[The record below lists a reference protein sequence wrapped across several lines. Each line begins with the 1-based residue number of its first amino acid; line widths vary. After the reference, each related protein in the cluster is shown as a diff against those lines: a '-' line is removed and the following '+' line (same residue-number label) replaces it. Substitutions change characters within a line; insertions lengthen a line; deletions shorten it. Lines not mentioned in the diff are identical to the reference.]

1 MDIHCEKLCIANSW
15 TTNITKA
22 DEKHMSLLKHY
33 RRYPQ
38 LSLCSGLLLT
48 LGFLGAFFYLYNSD
62 KNQEINIERY
72 GQMLAV
78 SSARQAVDATLT
90 QDMVSLQAILQDVAL
105 YPNVVGTTLHNV
117 DNKLLVQ
124 SGYRPKQNSQGKRY
138 SFTAPVALHNNVV
151 GYLEVT
157 LEVPHYTAQDILFLV
172 YWVLAVTISLLIIWR
187 SIYRHWWPSLRDKFP
202 SAEAIVATVVE
213 NLPTIPEAFIETVPD
228 SKGSTEGDTASLQ
241 IAVRLSI
248 HILNISK
255 LYQQLN
261 SEGFGIV
268 LNRFEKQL
276 NILLSIYN
284 GKRQL
289 LTGDILLI
297 DFVGEEFHDCSFRAL
312 CCAKILMNMTA
323 RNPSPR
329 LQLAANIQPLAATP
343 LPTKNT
349 EQTRELT
356 PHQGLLND
364 FIVQFNNPLSPL
376 KNEILISVSLLDNTL
391 QEHAEFDNIQG
402 KLIQIKSPYSEHIAK
417 QEEQLLLH

>member
-1 MDIHCEKLCIANSW
+1 
-15 TTNITKA
+15 
-22 DEKHMSLLKHY
+22 MSLFTHY

-38 LSLCSGLLLT
+38 LSLCSALLLI

-62 KNQEINIERY
+62 KNQQINIERY

-105 YPNVVGTTLHNV
+105 YPNVIGTTLHNV

-124 SGYRPKQNSQGKRY
+124 SGYKPKQSSHGKRY

-157 LEVPHYTAQDILFLV
+157 LEVPYFTAQDILFLC
-172 YWVLAVTISLLIIWR
+172 YWTLAVAIALLIIWR
-187 SIYRHWWPSLRDKFP
+187 SIYSQWWSVLRDKFP
-202 SAEAIVATVVE
+202 SANAIVSSVVE
-213 NLPTIPEAFIETVPD
+213 SLPTIPEAFLEATSPPEPD
-228 SKGSTEGDTASLQ
+228 LESKTASVQ

-248 HILNISK
+248 RILNINK

-276 NILLSIYN
+276 HILLSIYN

-289 LTGDILLI
+289 LTGDILFI

-343 LPTKNT
+343 LPTKNGDRTSEPVT
-349 EQTRELT
+349 ETIKPSEQLT
-356 PHQGLLND
+356 QQNLLND
-364 FIVQFNNPLSPL
+364 FIVQFNNPLNPI
-376 KNEILISVSLLDNTL
+376 KNEILISTSLLDNTL
-391 QEHAEFDNIQG
+391 QEHAEFDTTQG
-402 KLIQIKSPYSEHIAK
+402 KLIQIKPPYSEHIAK

>member
-1 MDIHCEKLCIANSW
+1 
-15 TTNITKA
+15 
-22 DEKHMSLLKHY
+22 MSLFTHY

-38 LSLCSGLLLT
+38 LSLCTALLLV
-48 LGFLGAFFYLYNSD
+48 LGFLGAFFYLYHSD
-62 KNQEINIERY
+62 KNQQINIERY

-105 YPNVVGTTLHNV
+105 YPNVIGTTLHNV

-124 SGYRPKQNSQGKRY
+124 SGYKPKQNSQGKRY

-157 LEVPHYTAQDILFLV
+157 LEVPYYSAQDILFLL
-172 YWVLAVTISLLIIWR
+172 YWMLAVAIALLIIWR
-187 SIYRHWWPSLRDKFP
+187 SIYRQWWSSLRDKFP
-202 SAEAIVATVVE
+202 SANAIVSTVIE
-213 NLPTIPEAFIETVPD
+213 KLPAIPEAFIETAPD
-228 SKGSTEGDTASLQ
+228 SEGNAEARTAPLQ

-248 HILNISK
+248 HILNINK

-261 SEGFGIV
+261 SEGFGVV

-276 NILLSIYN
+276 HILLSIYN

-297 DFVGEEFHDCSFRAL
+297 DFMGEEFHDCSFRAL

-329 LQLAANIQPLAATP
+329 LQLAATIQPLRAIP

-349 EQTRELT
+349 DRTTELVT
-356 PHQGLLND
+356 DQGLLND
-364 FIVQFNNPLSPL
+364 FIVQVNNPISPL
-376 KNEILISVSLLDNTL
+376 KNEILISVNLLDSTL
-391 QEHAEFDNIQG
+391 YEHAEFDNTQG

>member
-1 MDIHCEKLCIANSW
+1 
-15 TTNITKA
+15 
-22 DEKHMSLLKHY
+22 MSLFTHY

-38 LSLCSGLLLT
+38 LSLCTVLLLV
-48 LGFLGAFFYLYNSD
+48 LGFLGAAFYLYSSAE
-62 KNQEINIERY
+62 NQKIHIERY

-105 YPNVVGTTLHNV
+105 YPNVIGTTLHNV

-124 SGYRPKQNSQGKRY
+124 SGYKPKQNSQGKRY

-157 LEVPHYTAQDILFLV
+157 LEVPHYSAQDLLFLC
-172 YWVLAVTISLLIIWR
+172 YWTLAVAIALLIIWR
-187 SIYRHWWPSLRDKFP
+187 SIYRQWWSALRDKFP
-202 SAEAIVATVVE
+202 SANTIVSTVVE
-213 NLPTIPEAFIETVPD
+213 SLPTIPEAFLEAKPAPEHDLATR
-228 SKGSTEGDTASLQ
+228 TAPVQ

-248 HILNISK
+248 HIVNINK

-276 NILLSIYN
+276 HILLSIYN

-297 DFVGEEFHDCSFRAL
+297 DFIGEELHDCSFRAL

-343 LPTKNT
+343 LPTKNNDHSN
-349 EQTRELT
+349 ELT
-356 PHQGLLND
+356 AETTKTSEQPIQQNLLND
-364 FIVQFNNPLSPL
+364 FIVQFNNPLTPI
-376 KNEILISVSLLDNTL
+376 KNEIFISTSLLDSTL
-391 QEHAEFDNIQG
+391 QEHAEFDTTQG

>member
-1 MDIHCEKLCIANSW
+1 
-15 TTNITKA
+15 
-22 DEKHMSLLKHY
+22 MSLFTHY

-38 LSLCSGLLLT
+38 LSLCTALLLI
-48 LGFLGAFFYLYNSD
+48 LGFLGAAFYLHSSAE
-62 KNQEINIERY
+62 NQQIQIERY

-105 YPNVVGTTLHNV
+105 YPNVIGTTLHNV

-124 SGYRPKQNSQGKRY
+124 SGYKPKQNSQGKRH

-157 LEVPHYTAQDILFLV
+157 LEVPHYTAQDILFLC
-172 YWVLAVTISLLIIWR
+172 YWTLAVAIALLIIWR
-187 SIYRHWWPSLRDKFP
+187 SIYRQWWSALRDKFP
-202 SAEAIVATVVE
+202 SANTIVATVVE
-213 NLPTIPEAFIETVPD
+213 SLPTIPEAFLETAPTPEHDLETRAAPV
-228 SKGSTEGDTASLQ
+228 Q

-248 HILNISK
+248 HIVNINK

-261 SEGFGIV
+261 SEGFSIV

-276 NILLSIYN
+276 RILLSIYN

-297 DFVGEEFHDCSFRAL
+297 DFIGEELHDCSFRAL

-343 LPTKNT
+343 LPTKNNDHT
-349 EQTRELT
+349 SELT
-356 PHQGLLND
+356 ADATKPSEQPIQQNLLND
-364 FIVQFNNPLSPL
+364 FIVQFNNPLTTI
-376 KNEILISVSLLDNTL
+376 KNEILISTSLLDRTL
-391 QEHAEFDNIQG
+391 QEHAEFDTTQG
-402 KLIQIKSPYSEHIAK
+402 KLIHIKSPYSEHIAK

>member
-1 MDIHCEKLCIANSW
+1 
-15 TTNITKA
+15 
-22 DEKHMSLLKHY
+22 MSLFTHY

-38 LSLCSGLLLT
+38 LSLCTVLLLL
-48 LGFLGAFFYLYNSD
+48 LGFLGAFLYLYNTD
-62 KNQEINIERY
+62 KNQQIHIERY

-105 YPNVVGTTLHNV
+105 YPNVIGTTLHNV

-124 SGYRPKQNSQGKRY
+124 SGYKPKQNSQGKRY

-172 YWVLAVTISLLIIWR
+172 YWTLAVAIALLIIWR
-187 SIYRHWWPSLRDKFP
+187 SIYRHWWSLLRDKFP
-202 SAEAIVATVVE
+202 SANTIVSTLVE
-213 NLPTIPEAFIETVPD
+213 KLPTIPEAFTETETGAEHELEI
-228 SKGSTEGDTASLQ
+228 KTAPKQ

-248 HILNISK
+248 HIININK

-261 SEGFGIV
+261 SEGFGVV

-276 NILLSIYN
+276 HILLNIYN

-297 DFVGEEFHDCSFRAL
+297 DFMGEEFHDCSFRAL

-329 LQLAANIQPLAATP
+329 LQLAANIQPLAAIP
-343 LPTKNT
+343 LSTKNADNT
-349 EQTRELT
+349 NEIAT
-356 PHQGLLND
+356 HQILLHD

-376 KNEILISVSLLDNTL
+376 KNEILISASLLDSTL
-391 QEHAEFDNIQG
+391 QEHAEFDNAQG
-402 KLIQIKSPYSEHIAK
+402 KLIQIKLPYSEHIAK

>member
-1 MDIHCEKLCIANSW
+1 
-15 TTNITKA
+15 
-22 DEKHMSLLKHY
+22 MSLFTHY

-38 LSLCSGLLLT
+38 LSLCTALLLV
-48 LGFLGAFFYLYNSD
+48 LGFLGAFLYIYSSAE
-62 KNQEINIERY
+62 NQKINIERY

-105 YPNVVGTTLHNV
+105 YPNVIGTTLHNV

-124 SGYRPKQNSQGKRY
+124 SGYKPKQNSHGKRY

-157 LEVPHYTAQDILFLV
+157 LEVPYYTAQDILFLC
-172 YWVLAVTISLLIIWR
+172 YWALAVAIALLIIWR
-187 SIYRHWWPSLRDKFP
+187 SIYRQWWSSLRDKFP
-202 SAEAIVATVVE
+202 SANAIVSTVVE
-213 NLPTIPEAFIETVPD
+213 NLPNIPEAFLEAAPTPEHDVETRP
-228 SKGSTEGDTASLQ
+228 ASVQ

-248 HILNISK
+248 HVLNMNK

-276 NILLSIYN
+276 HILLSIYN

-289 LTGDILLI
+289 LTGEVLLI
-297 DFVGEEFHDCSFRAL
+297 DFVGEELHDCSFRAL

-343 LPTKNT
+343 LPAKNNDHTNEPPAEITKT
-349 EQTRELT
+349 SEQAI
-356 PHQGLLND
+356 QQNLLND
-364 FIVQFNNPLSPL
+364 FIVQFNNPLTPV
-376 KNEILISVSLLDNTL
+376 KNEIFISTSLLDSTL
-391 QEHAEFDNIQG
+391 QEHAEFDITQG